1 MRTSIWA
8 RDIEI
13 VQLVDT
19 FFVSA
24 ATSLLG
30 IRLYLY
36 LAGYPKVG
44 GGGLHI
50 AHMLWGGLLMVV
62 AILVQ
67 MMFVT
72 RLTRWIGA
80 TCGGL
85 GFGLFIDEL
94 GKFITSDNNYFFRPT
109 AALIYLLFVLLYFAS
124 RLVVRRGGFSQ
135 REVLVN
141 AIDLLKEA
149 ALRDLDPREREKALG
164 LCATL
169 PPGDPLASAVR
180 KLLQEARPTTNVT
193 ALSRLRMRGQRWY
206 HAVAP
211 RPWFRATLVA
221 LFSLNGILVTVEVL
235 AILIINDNPWA
246 ANSDDPL
253 ADVFQPLGSISFLGW
268 VELVAAS
275 ATMVTAL
282 AGVVILRFAQLPA
295 YRLFE
300 ASVLLS
306 ILVIQPFAFYEAQF
320 FATGTLAMS
329 LPLLG
334 VVQYFLRRER
344 DLRLPQPAVGDSA
357 VTIAGAAGA

>member
-1 MRTSIWA
+1 VRTGIWA

-67 MMFVT
+67 VMFVP
-72 RLTRWIGA
+72 RMTRWIGA

-149 ALRDLDPREREKALG
+149 ALRDLDPREQEKALS
-164 LCATL
+164 LLETL

-180 KLLQEARPTTNVT
+180 RLLQEAQPAKNVS
-193 ALSRLRMRGQRWY
+193 AISRLRMRAQRWY

-221 LFSLNGILVTVEVL
+221 LFSLNGILVLVEVL
-235 AILIINDNPWA
+235 AILAVNNNPWA
-246 ANSDDPL
+246 ASSDDPL
-253 ADVFQPLGSISFLGW
+253 AGVFQPLGSISFLGW
-268 VELVAAS
+268 VELVAAVATLVS
-275 ATMVTAL
+275 AV
-282 AGVVILRFAQLPA
+282 AGVAILRFAQLAA

-344 DLRLPQPAVGDSA
+344 DLPIPAPSRGGPAPMV
-357 VTIAGAAGA
+357 AGAPGA

>member
-1 MRTSIWA
+1 MRGRFWA

-50 AHMLWGGLLMVV
+50 AHMLWGGLLMLI

-67 MMFVT
+67 LMFVT
-72 RLTRWIGA
+72 RITRWVGA
-80 TCGGL
+80 VSGGL

-109 AALIYLLFVLLYFAS
+109 AALIYLLFVVLFFAS
-124 RLVVRRGGFSQ
+124 RLVVRQGGFSH

-149 ALRDLDPREREKALG
+149 ALSDLDPRERERALR
-164 LCATL
+164 LLETVSV
-169 PPGDPLASAVR
+169 GDPLASAVQ
-180 KLLQEARPTTNVT
+180 KLLEGTEPAGAASR
-193 ALSRLRMRGQRWY
+193 LSSLRMRAEFWY
-206 HAVAP
+206 HSVAG
-211 RPWFRATLVA
+211 RPGFRAA
-221 LFSLNGILVTVEVL
+221 IIASFSLNGIVVLGEVL
-235 AILIINDNPWA
+235 AILAVNSNAWA
-246 ANSDDPL
+246 VNGDDPL
-253 ADVFQPLGSISFLGW
+253 AGVFQMPGTISFLGW
-268 VELVAAS
+268 IELGTAIAALAS
-275 ATMVTAL
+275 AAT
-282 AGVVILRFAQLPA
+282 GVLVLRITRLGA

-300 ASVLLS
+300 ASVLIS

-320 FATGTLAMS
+320 FATGTLALS

-334 VVQYFLRRER
+334 AVQYFQRREHDTR
-344 DLRLPQPAVGDSA
+344 EPTNRGGSISVAAVA
-357 VTIAGAAGA
+357 PTR